1 MKNIWYCLV
10 LCSII
15 SIASC
20 SSDDDTP
27 PKEPRTAADVRED
40 FNNLVINDGANDL
53 TLESLVEGVFWN
65 FRIVQPVDASANNK
79 RPLILDLHGGARNI
93 LADAHKTTSCLIIP
107 GMENIKPYIIRPNS
121 SGYQWYDEFNQVQV
135 LALVDMVSQ
144 FLHVD
149 TSKIVV
155 MGYSD
160 GGNGS
165 FFFAQYYADIFSAA
179 IPLATSYDT
188 STANGYTKFDI
199 PIYAFHGEDDELFDV
214 ELTQGF
220 IDGSIDAGSDITFVR
235 IAGLDHFAGCQYE
248 TYMPDVEDWLLNH
261 VWN

>member
-1 MKNIWYCLV
+1 MKNLLYCLAFFSLIFV
-10 LCSII
+10 I
-15 SIASC
+15 SC

-40 FNNLVINDGANDL
+40 FSNLIINDGVNDL
-53 TLESLVEGVFWN
+53 ALESLVEGVFWN
-65 FRIVQPVDASANNK
+65 FRIVQPESASSANK
-79 RPLILDLHGGARNI
+79 RPLIIDLHGGARNM
-93 LADAHKTTSCLIIP
+93 LLDAHKTTSCLILP
-107 GMENIKPYIIRPNS
+107 GMENLDPYIVRPNS

-135 LALVDMVSQ
+135 QALVDMVSQ
-144 FLHVD
+144 FLDVD

-165 FFFAQYYADIFSAA
+165 FFFAQFFPEIFSAA
-179 IPLATSYDT
+179 IPLASSYDT
-188 STANGYTKFDI
+188 SSSGGYTKFDI
-199 PIYAFHGEDDELFDV
+199 PIYAFHGEEDELFDV
-214 ELTQGF
+214 EITQGF
-220 IDGSIDAGSDITFVR
+220 IDGSINAGSDITFVR
-235 IAGLDHFAGCQYE
+235 VAGLDHFAGCEYE